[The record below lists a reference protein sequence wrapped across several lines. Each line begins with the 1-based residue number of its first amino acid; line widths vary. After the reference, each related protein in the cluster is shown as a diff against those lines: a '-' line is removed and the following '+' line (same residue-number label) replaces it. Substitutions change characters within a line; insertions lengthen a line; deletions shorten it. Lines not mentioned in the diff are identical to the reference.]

1 VGRVGRDGFGTR
13 ILNELSG
20 HGVGVTGVEVDAA
33 LPTGLY
39 VKVPA
44 QESDPDGGSSVL
56 YYRQG
61 SAASAMGPAT
71 LANPAVAGL
80 LEHAALIHLSGIT
93 AALSPECLQLLETV
107 LTGPRNGRT
116 VSFDVNWRAALWAN
130 RDRSVLQRLAN
141 LADVVLVGKD
151 EAEHAFGTT
160 DEAELRRLLPDPAVL
175 VIKNEAISA
184 IALNRDG
191 SREEVPALSVEVVEP
206 VGAGDSFAAG
216 YLSGM
221 LFGLGQKA
229 SLRRGHVAAAC
240 TLTVHGDRG
249 PLPEAAQLSAILDST
264 DDAWAGIHVADG
276 HFNTRTGA

>member
-1 VGRVGRDGFGTR
+1 
-13 ILNELSG
+13 
-20 HGVGVTGVEVDAA
+20 
-33 LPTGLY
+33 
-39 VKVPA
+39 
-44 QESDPDGGSSVL
+44 
-56 YYRQG
+56 
-61 SAASAMGPAT
+61 
-71 LANPAVAGL
+71 
-80 LEHAALIHLSGIT
+80 
-93 AALSPECLQLLETV
+93 
-107 LTGPRNGRT
+107 
-116 VSFDVNWRAALWAN
+116 
-130 RDRSVLQRLAN
+130 
-141 LADVVLVGKD
+141 
-151 EAEHAFGTT
+151 
-160 DEAELRRLLPDPAVL
+160 L

-276 HFNTRTGA
+276 HINTRTGA